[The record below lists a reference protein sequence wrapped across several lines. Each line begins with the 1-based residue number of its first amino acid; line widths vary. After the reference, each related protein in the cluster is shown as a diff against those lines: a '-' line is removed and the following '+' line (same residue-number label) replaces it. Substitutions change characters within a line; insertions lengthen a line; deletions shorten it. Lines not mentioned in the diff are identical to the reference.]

1 MKLNGKTAVITGGA
15 SGIGRAIGQQFAEE
29 GAAIAIID
37 ANGDKAAAAVAE
49 LSAQGHTAWC
59 AIADVRDEASINAA
73 VASILARGNIDILV
87 NSAGIGVL
95 ARFLETTAELFD
107 TVHAINMR
115 GTFLVAQAVAR
126 SMVERKVAG
135 SIINIGSASGIR
147 GNAGRTA
154 YGVGKAGIGML
165 TKIMAVELATHGIR
179 TNAIAPGPIE
189 TPLATGA
196 HSSAARDS
204 WLNELPI
211 RRYGTPGEVA
221 RVALFLAC
229 DDSSY
234 VTGHILS
241 VDGGFAASGI
251 LQHGS

>member
-1 MKLNGKTAVITGGA
+1 MKLQGKTAVITGGA
-15 SGIGRAIGQQFAEE
+15 SGIGRAIAEQFAAE
-29 GAAIAIID
+29 GAIIAIVD
-37 ANGDKAAAAVAE
+37 VNRDKAEAAAAE
-49 LSAQGHTAWC
+49 MSAQGHKAW
-59 AIADVRDEASINAA
+59 ATVADVRDEASINAA
-73 VASILARGNIDILV
+73 VASILTKGDIDILV

-95 ARFLETTAELFD
+95 ASFLETTSELFD

-115 GTFLVAQAVAR
+115 GTFLFAQAVAR

-165 TKIMAVELATHGIR
+165 TKIMAVELAANGIR

-196 HSSAARDS
+196 HSSAARDA

-211 RRYGTPGEVA
+211 RRYGTPQEVA
-221 RVALFLAC
+221 KVALFLAS

-234 VTGHILS
+234 VSGHILS

-251 LQHGS
+251 LAH

>member
-1 MKLNGKTAVITGGA
+1 MKLQGKTAVITGGA
-15 SGIGRAIGQQFAEE
+15 SGIGRAIAEQFAKE
-29 GAAIAIID
+29 GATIAIVD
-37 ANGDKAAAAVAE
+37 VNRDKADAAAAE
-49 LSAQGHTAWC
+49 MSAQGHKVWSTV
-59 AIADVRDEASINAA
+59 ADVRDEASINAA
-73 VASILARGNIDILV
+73 VASILTRGTIDILV

-95 ARFLETTAELFD
+95 ASFLETTAEMFD
-107 TVHAINMR
+107 MVHAINMR
-115 GTFLVAQAVAR
+115 GTFLFAQAVAR
-126 SMVERKVAG
+126 AMVDRKVAG
-135 SIINIGSASGIR
+135 SIVNIGSASGIR

-165 TKIMAVELATHGIR
+165 TKIMAVELAVHGIR

-196 HSSAARDS
+196 HSSAARDA

-211 RRYGTPGEVA
+211 RRYGTPEEVA
-221 RVALFLAC
+221 RVALFLAS

-234 VTGHILS
+234 VSGHILS

-251 LQHGS
+251 LAH

>member
-1 MKLNGKTAVITGGA
+1 MKLQGKTAVITGGA
-15 SGIGRAIGQQFAEE
+15 SGIGRAIAEQLAAE
-29 GAAIAIID
+29 GAIIAIVD
-37 ANGDKAAAAVAE
+37 VNRDKAEAAAAE
-49 LSAQGHTAWC
+49 MSAQGHKAW
-59 AIADVRDEASINAA
+59 ATVADVRDEASINAA
-73 VASILARGNIDILV
+73 VASILTKGDIDILV

-95 ARFLETTAELFD
+95 ASFLETTSELFD

-115 GTFLVAQAVAR
+115 GTFLFAQAVAR

-165 TKIMAVELATHGIR
+165 TKIMAVELAANGIR

-196 HSSAARDS
+196 HSSAARDA

-211 RRYGTPGEVA
+211 RRYGTPQEVA
-221 RVALFLAC
+221 KVALFLAS

-234 VTGHILS
+234 VSGHILS

-251 LQHGS
+251 LAH

>member
-1 MKLNGKTAVITGGA
+1 MKLLGKTALITGGA
-15 SGIGRAIGQQFAEE
+15 SGIGRAIAQQLAEE
-29 GAAIAIID
+29 GAAIAILD
-37 ANGDKAAAAVAE
+37 ANAEKAEAAARE
-49 LSAQGHTAWC
+49 LTAQGHKAWST
-59 AIADVRDEASINAA
+59 IADVRDEASIDAA
-73 VASILARGNIDILV
+73 VASVLALGDIHILV

-95 ARFLETTAELFD
+95 ASFLDTTAELFD
-107 TVHAINMR
+107 RVHAINMR
-115 GTFLVAQAVAR
+115 GSFLVARAVAR
-126 SMVERKVAG
+126 SMVDRKVAG
-135 SIINIGSASGIR
+135 SIIHIGSASGIR

-165 TKIMAVELATHGIR
+165 TKIMAVELAVHGIR

-211 RRYGTPGEVA
+211 RRYGTPQEVA
-221 RVALFLAC
+221 RVALFLAS

-251 LQHGS
+251 LEHGG

>member
-1 MKLNGKTAVITGGA
+1 MKLQGKTAVITGGA
-15 SGIGRAIGQQFAEE
+15 SGIGRAIAEQFAAE
-29 GAAIAIID
+29 GATIAIVD
-37 ANGDKAAAAVAE
+37 VNREKAEVTAAE
-49 LSAQGHTAWC
+49 MSAQGHKAW
-59 AIADVRDEASINAA
+59 ATVADVRNEASINAA
-73 VASILARGNIDILV
+73 VASILTRGSIDILV

-95 ARFLETTAELFD
+95 ASFLETTSELFD

-115 GTFLVAQAVAR
+115 GTFLFAQAVAR
-126 SMVERKVAG
+126 SMVDRKVAG
-135 SIINIGSASGIR
+135 SIVNIGSASGIR

-165 TKIMAVELATHGIR
+165 TKIMAVELAAHGIR

-196 HSSAARDS
+196 HSSAARDA

-211 RRYGTPGEVA
+211 RRYGTPEEVA
-221 RVALFLAC
+221 KVALFLAS

-234 VTGHILS
+234 VSGHILS

-251 LQHGS
+251 LAH

>member
-1 MKLNGKTAVITGGA
+1 MKLTGKTAVITGGA
-15 SGIGRAIGQQFAEE
+15 SGIGRAIAEE
-29 GAAIAIID
+29 FAKEGATIAIVD
-37 ANGDKAAAAVAE
+37 VNREKAQSTAAALV
-49 LSAQGHTAWC
+49 AQGHHAWSTV
-59 AIADVRDEASINAA
+59 ADVRDEASINAA
-73 VASILARGNIDILV
+73 VASILGKGNIDILV

-95 ARFLETTAELFD
+95 ASFLTTTSEMFD
-107 TVHAINMR
+107 IVHAINMR
-115 GTFLVAQAVAR
+115 GTFLFAQAVAR
-126 SMVERKVAG
+126 SMVDRGVAG

-165 TKIMAVELATHGIR
+165 TKIMAVELAVHGIR

-211 RRYGTPGEVA
+211 RRYGTPEEVA
-221 RVALFLAC
+221 RVALFLASA
-229 DDSSY
+229 DSSY

-251 LQHGS
+251 LDHGG

>member
-1 MKLNGKTAVITGGA
+1 MKLQGKTAVITGGA
-15 SGIGRAIGQQFAEE
+15 SGIGRAIAEQFAAE
-29 GAAIAIID
+29 GAIIAIVD
-37 ANGDKAAAAVAE
+37 VNRDKAEAAAAE
-49 LSAQGHTAWC
+49 MSAQGHKAW
-59 AIADVRDEASINAA
+59 ATVADVRDEASINAA
-73 VASILARGNIDILV
+73 VASILTKGNIDILV

-95 ARFLETTAELFD
+95 ASFLETTSELFD

-115 GTFLVAQAVAR
+115 GTFLFAQAVAR

-165 TKIMAVELATHGIR
+165 TKIMAVELAANGIR

-196 HSSAARDS
+196 HSSAARDA

-211 RRYGTPGEVA
+211 RRYGTPQEVA
-221 RVALFLAC
+221 KVALFLAS

-234 VTGHILS
+234 VSGHILS

-251 LQHGS
+251 LAH

>member
-1 MKLNGKTAVITGGA
+1 MKLQGKTAVITGGA
-15 SGIGRAIGQQFAEE
+15 SGIGRAIAEQFAKE
-29 GAAIAIID
+29 GAIIAIVD
-37 ANGDKAAAAVAE
+37 VNRDKAEAAAAE
-49 LSAQGHTAWC
+49 MSAQGHNAWSTV
-59 AIADVRDEASINAA
+59 ADVRDEASINAA
-73 VASILARGNIDILV
+73 VASILTRGNIDILV

-95 ARFLETTAELFD
+95 ASFLETTAEMFD

-115 GTFLVAQAVAR
+115 GTFLFAQAVAR
-126 SMVERKVAG
+126 TMVDGKVAG
-135 SIINIGSASGIR
+135 SIVNIGSASGIR

-165 TKIMAVELATHGIR
+165 TKIMAVELAVHGIR

-196 HSSAARDS
+196 HSSAARDA

-211 RRYGTPGEVA
+211 RRYGTPEEVA
-221 RVALFLAC
+221 RVALFLAS

-234 VTGHILS
+234 VSGHILS

-251 LQHGS
+251 LKH